1 MQRLSLYL
9 ICLVSLLSAPLAEA
23 QEAASRSHVE
33 IHLANGWTQNRA
45 ASEFGRRQPNPTL
58 GLDQRLGLVYTR
70 RPSEAWS
77 WSAGWGWGRQAF
89 SYDVLPEE
97 LYAASIRDYFQKPR
111 YFRYQRLEFGA
122 SYWHSL
128 GERNFLKLNM
138 GAGATWFDA
147 ASIPLRLRLR
157 LDLDYE
163 DYYFDRMYSSGI
175 LPFLSAGPELRRV
188 LKNKNQLVLKL
199 EYHYSFRNVYEGTY
213 RLDDGSSGGRLFN
226 SGNMLSL
233 GAGFVFTS
241 EAHKERLANL
251 PPEKVAKRAARQEA
265 RFIHPQ
271 SWFIA
276 AYGGFGKGIL
286 KSEDPHGVFLDDG
299 LVAFT
304 PRLTLEKGVA
314 HSFFAELGY
323 HFLNYRGQYWYESFY
338 ASPGVSIFPTHHL
351 SMGGGY
357 RIITKRNYP
366 LLNLHFGITLG
377 FHSQPLGH
385 SGSDGRVIQRFV
397 PYDLDLGLDEIQYVV
412 ATSFASRLIF
422 SSYLGASKDFRLTQ
436 RLYLAAMYRYQ
447 IGWINFLVRDFDY
460 EHSRFAGPISF
471 QAYLDGTERTLQLG
485 LKYKLK

>member
-1 MQRLSLYL
+1 MKHLSLY
-9 ICLVSLLSAPLAEA
+9 ISCLAGLLCATFAAA
-23 QEAASRSHVE
+23 QPPVNHFE

-45 ASEFGRRQPNPTL
+45 ASEFGPRQPNATL

-97 LYAASIRDYFQKPR
+97 LYSASIRDNFQKPR
-111 YFRYQRLEFGA
+111 YFRYQRLELGA
-122 SYWHSL
+122 SYWHAL

-138 GAGATWFDA
+138 GGGATWFDA
-147 ASIPLRLRLR
+147 AAIPLRQRLR
-157 LDLDYE
+157 LQPDYE
-163 DYYFDRMYSSGI
+163 DYYLERMYSSGI

-199 EYHYSFRNVYEGTY
+199 EYLYSFRNVYEGTY

-241 EAHKERLANL
+241 EAHQERLANL
-251 PPEKVAKRAARQEA
+251 PPDKVAKRVARQEA
-265 RFIHPQ
+265 RYIHPQ

-286 KSEDPHGVFLDDG
+286 KSEDPHGVFRDDG

-323 HFLNYRGQYWYESFY
+323 HFLNYRGKYWYESFY
-338 ASPGVSIFPTHHL
+338 ASPGVNIFPTHHL

-366 LLNLHFGITLG
+366 LLNLHFGIALG
-377 FHSQPLGH
+377 FHSQPLGY

-397 PYDLDLGLDEIQYVV
+397 PYDLDLSLDEIQYVV
-412 ATSFASRLIF
+412 TTSFNSRLIF

-436 RLYLAAMYRYQ
+436 RLYLAMMYRYQ

-485 LKYKLK
+485 LKYKL